1 MARPSQVRTNIA
13 RLRLAL
19 SLNQNQFARLVGRST
34 AAVQSLE
41 LNRLRLSTDLA
52 GEIAAKTGVSS
63 RWLMDNRLDEPPYDH
78 TGKPWTMAT
87 FQRLHTEIPYN
98 AKQGDDVF
106 RQRMLELGTQL
117 VLARNVAGVKRLYR
131 AMESAGK
138 VLEIG
143 RRLDQF
149 IAGIMMECDIRPDTN
164 MMEEIRFIEREAD
177 RKCQN
182 VLRVAGV
189 TSPQPSPELDYA
201 SPSLL
206 RQMQFPVA
214 QVA

>member
-19 SLNQNQFARLVGRST
+19 SLNQNQFARLICRST
-34 AAVQSLE
+34 ACVQSLE
-41 LNRLRLSTDLA
+41 LGRLRLSPDLA
-52 GEIAAKTGVSS
+52 GEIGVKTSIS
-63 RWLMDNRLDEPPYDH
+63 ARWLMDNRLDEPPYDT
-78 TGKPWTMAT
+78 TGKPWTMAS
-87 FQRLHTEIPYN
+87 FQRLHTEIPYT
-98 AKQGDDVF
+98 AKEGDDVF

-117 VLARNVAGVKRLYR
+117 VLARNVASIKRIYR

-149 IAGIMMECDIRPDTN
+149 LAGIMMENDIRPDVN
-164 MMEEIRFIEREAD
+164 MTEEIRYVEREAD

-189 TSPQPSPELDYA
+189 TTPSPNAELDYA
-201 SPSLL
+201 SPNLL
-206 RQMQFPVA
+206 RQLQFPMA

>member
-19 SLNQNQFARLVGRST
+19 SLNQNQFARLIRRST
-34 AAVQSLE
+34 ACVQSLE
-41 LNRLRLSTDLA
+41 LGRLRLSSDLA
-52 GEIAAKTGVSS
+52 GEIATKTSVSA
-63 RWLMDNRLDEPPYDH
+63 RWLMDNRLDEPPYDL
-78 TGKPWTMAT
+78 TGKPWSMAS
-87 FQRLHTEIPYN
+87 FQRLHTEIPYT
-98 AKQGDDVF
+98 AKEGDDVF

-117 VLARNVAGVKRLYR
+117 VLARNVAGIKRIYR

-143 RRLDQF
+143 RRIDQF
-149 IAGIMMECDIRPDTN
+149 VAGIMMENDIRPDTN

-189 TSPQPSPELDYA
+189 SQPQPSPELDYA